1 MKRLFVIA
9 FAVTSLLRPSL
20 VLCVEAT
27 GDVRV
32 EFQEATCCVSEHAV
46 PDITFRAASAVDCDG
61 CIDVGLATNSR
72 LLKRVSYAPAAPV
85 VTLFAVPLY
94 RADAFAVPR
103 TPTPV
108 ESLHIRVVSTTV
120 IRR

>member
-72 LLKRVSYAPAAPV
+72 LLKRPRRQWSLSLLSPCIVLTPSLCHARRLPSN
-85 VTLFAVPLY
+85 LFT
-94 RADAFAVPR
+94 FASSP
-103 TPTPV
+103 PP
-108 ESLHIRVVSTTV
+108 
-120 IRR
+120 